1 MLFRIKISINIIW
14 LSGCEGNFNDVSKK
28 VNFIF
33 GRILLGGEEPHKGE
47 FMGSV
52 FSLADSW
59 VVCNNKIIL
68 FLQKKSFGNPKKLLP
83 ALKVTSLFC

>member
-1 MLFRIKISINIIW
+1 MLNRFFLPLIMRKFPLFCMLFRIKISINIIW

-52 FSLADSW
+52 FSLADS
-59 VVCNNKIIL
+59 
-68 FLQKKSFGNPKKLLP
+68 
-83 ALKVTSLFC
+83 